1 MKMLNSKGGQV
12 VYETMLKDI
21 LSGKLRPSERIPS
34 RLDLIRRFKTT
45 PVTVQR
51 AFDRLAEAG
60 FIESQGRKGTLV
72 VDRPPNRH
80 RIGLVFK
87 GSPSSP
93 EWRQFWTIMRKVS
106 AELEGEDNWHF
117 DSYLEIENIDS
128 PGRTRLTYDI
138 ENHRLAGIMH
148 ITKGTMAEIPAAQNI
163 PCACVVTSDDARIE
177 TALSILLDTRRFIA
191 DAIRYQVSC
200 GCKSVALIATP
211 GFRGSLFPIFS
222 EVLESFNLT
231 LERKWIQTGNL
242 NAPSESAN
250 LAELLFSGG
259 SRKRPDGLLVL
270 DDNLTP
276 HVCRGLAEVGLLP
289 ERDVTIVSHAN
300 YPSPSVST
308 GVVRLGFDNTV
319 ILRSAM
325 SYFRKC
331 RDSGKLATNF
341 VVVPPVFEGNH
352 SKKCVSTN

>member
-1 MKMLNSKGGQV
+1 MINSKGGQV
-12 VYETMLKDI
+12 VYETMLGDI
-21 LSGKLRPSERIPS
+21 LSGKLRPAERIPS

-60 FIESQGRKGTLV
+60 FIESLGRKGTFV
-72 VDRPPNRH
+72 VARPPNRH

-93 EWRQFWTIMRKVS
+93 EWRQFWTIMRNVS

-128 PGRTRLTYDI
+128 PGRTRLSYDI
-138 ENHRLAGIMH
+138 ENHRLAGLMH
-148 ITKGTMAEIPAAQNI
+148 VSKGTIAEIPAAQDI
-163 PCACVVTSDDARIE
+163 PCAAVITSDDARLE
-177 TALSILLDTRRFIA
+177 KTLSILLDTRRFIA

-200 GCKSVALIATP
+200 GCKKVAMIATP
-211 GFRGSLFPIFS
+211 GFRGSLFPILS
-222 EVLESFNLT
+222 EVLESYNLP

-250 LAELLFSGG
+250 LAELLFSSGP
-259 SRKRPDGLLVL
+259 RKRPDALLVL

-276 HVCRGLAEVGLLP
+276 HVCRGLAAVGLLP

-319 ILRSAM
+319 ILRSVV
-325 SYFRKC
+325 SYFQQC
-331 RDSGKLATNF
+331 RNNGKRMTSF
-341 VVVPPVFEGNH
+341 TVVPPIFERDLPEKTYKN
-352 SKKCVSTN
+352 

>member
-1 MKMLNSKGGQV
+1 MAMINSKGGQF
-12 VYETMLKDI
+12 VYETMLGDI
-21 LSGKLRPSERIPS
+21 LSGKLRPAERIPS

-60 FIESQGRKGTLV
+60 FIESLGRKGTFV

-106 AELEGEDNWHF
+106 SELEGENDWHF

-128 PGRTRLTYDI
+128 PGRTRLAYDI
-138 ENHRLAGIMH
+138 ENHRLAGVFH
-148 ITKGTMAEIPAAQNI
+148 VSKGTMAEIPAALDI
-163 PCACVVTSDDARIE
+163 PCASVVTNDDVRIE
-177 TALSILLDTRRFIA
+177 KTLFIMLDTRKFLV

-200 GCKSVALIATP
+200 GCKSLALIATP
-211 GFRGSLFPIFS
+211 GFRGALFPIFS
-222 EVLESFNLT
+222 EVLESFNLP

-259 SRKRPDGLLVL
+259 ARKRPDGLLIL

-276 HVCRGLAEVGLLP
+276 HVCQGLAQIGLLP
-289 ERDVTIVSHAN
+289 ARDVTIVSHAN
-300 YPSPSVST
+300 YPSPPVAT
-308 GVVRLGFDNTV
+308 GVVRLGFDNTF

-325 SYFRKC
+325 SYFREC
-331 RDSGKLATNF
+331 RDAGKLLTSYT
-341 VVVPPVFEGNH
+341 VIPPIFERDLPEENY
-352 SKKCVSTN
+352 KK